1 MSPLRREARGIFPGN
16 KQILTPVIM
25 ATLLIIAG
33 IVLFILGM
41 GRKRS
46 QREPDVPFDN
56 PRKIRV
62 GDKEYWV

>member
-1 MSPLRREARGIFPGN
+1 
-16 KQILTPVIM
+16 M

-41 GRKRS
+41 RRKRS
-46 QREPDVPFDN
+46 HREPDFPFDN
-56 PRKIRV
+56 PRKMKV

>member
-1 MSPLRREARGIFPGN
+1 
-16 KQILTPVIM
+16 M

-46 QREPDVPFDN
+46 HREPDFPFDN
-56 PRKIRV
+56 PRKMRV

>member
-1 MSPLRREARGIFPGN
+1 
-16 KQILTPVIM
+16 M

-46 QREPDVPFDN
+46 QRDPDVPFDN

>member
-1 MSPLRREARGIFPGN
+1 MPTFAPEI
-16 KQILTPVIM
+16 ILYPHIM
-25 ATLLIIAG
+25 AEILIIAG

-46 QREPDVPFDN
+46 HREPDIPFDN